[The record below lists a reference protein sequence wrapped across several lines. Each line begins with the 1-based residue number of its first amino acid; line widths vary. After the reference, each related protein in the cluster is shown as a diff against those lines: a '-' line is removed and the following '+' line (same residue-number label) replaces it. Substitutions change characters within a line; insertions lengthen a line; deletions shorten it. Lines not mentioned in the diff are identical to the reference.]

1 MLPIANPRDG
11 QCYNRRAMKKIG
23 VLASG
28 GDAPGMNAA
37 IRAVTRTALFRS
49 TEVWGFWDGFNGL
62 LDHRVEELTTRH
74 VSGALR
80 HGGSIIGAGRC
91 EPFLD
96 PNIRSK
102 AVQDLHAEGF
112 EGLVVIGGEGSMQGA
127 WELHKLGM
135 PVVCV
140 PATIDND
147 MPGTEITIGADT
159 AINTAMEAIDRI
171 RDTATAHRRAM
182 IVEVM
187 GRHCGY
193 IAIMAG
199 LATGAEMVITPER
212 PVELEDVFKEMQQ
225 VWVRGKRHFIIVLAE
240 GARWGAAEL
249 AQLINDSDKPYDAR
263 YTVLGYIQRGGVP
276 SRFDRILGTRM
287 GVKAADALL
296 DGVSGALVCWRNN
309 RSEVLPLDELTPH
322 ADPWDEML
330 SRVQAISAT

>member
-1 MLPIANPRDG
+1 
-11 QCYNRRAMKKIG
+11 MKKIG

-49 TEVWGFWDGFNGL
+49 TEAWGFWDGYNGL
-62 LDHRVEELTTRH
+62 LDHRVEELTTWH

-96 PNIRSK
+96 PNVRSK
-102 AVQDLHAEGF
+102 AVEDLRSEGF
-112 EGLVVIGGEGSMQGA
+112 EGLVVIGGGGSTQGA
-127 WELHKLGM
+127 WELHQLGM
-135 PVVCV
+135 PVVCI

-212 PVELEDVFKEMQQ
+212 PVELADIFEEMRQ

-296 DGVSGALVCWRNN
+296 DGVSGSLVCWKNN
-309 RSEVLPLDELTPH
+309 RCEVLPLDALPPRG
-322 ADPWDEML
+322 DPWDEML
-330 SRVQAISAT
+330 SRVHAISTT

>member
-1 MLPIANPRDG
+1 
-11 QCYNRRAMKKIG
+11 MKKIG

-49 TEVWGFWDGFNGL
+49 AEVWGFWDGYNGL

-96 PNIRSK
+96 PSVRRK
-102 AVQDLHAEGF
+102 AVEDLRSEGF
-112 EGLVVIGGEGSMQGA
+112 EGLVVIGGDGSMQGA
-127 WELHKLGM
+127 WEMHQLGM
-135 PVVCV
+135 PVICI

-147 MPGTEITIGADT
+147 MPGTEVTIGADT

-212 PVELEDVFKEMQQ
+212 PVELEDIFEEMRQ

-296 DGVSGALVCWRNN
+296 DGVSGSLVCWKGTRC
-309 RSEVLPLDELTPH
+309 ELLPLDALPPRG
-322 ADPWDEML
+322 DPWDEML
-330 SRVQAISAT
+330 GRVHTISAT